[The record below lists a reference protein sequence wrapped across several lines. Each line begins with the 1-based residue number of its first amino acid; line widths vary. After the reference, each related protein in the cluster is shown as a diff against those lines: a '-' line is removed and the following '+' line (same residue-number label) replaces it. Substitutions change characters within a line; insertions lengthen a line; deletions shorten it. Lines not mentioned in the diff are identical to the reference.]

1 MREIIAFFKNIFFM
15 NDNSSKVG
23 LSQFKKEQETPVEK
37 KKLELKS
44 SKDIKI
50 SDLMRRSA

>member
-1 MREIIAFFKNIFFM
+1 M
-15 NDNSSKVG
+15 NDNYDIKVG

-44 SKDIKI
+44 SKEIKI
-50 SDLMRRSA
+50 SDLMRRSM